1 MQFSP
6 LKAHASLLYPRDTQI
21 EELGRVFY
29 ISSRLIA
36 NDIETIEI
44 PFETNIY
51 SRREGSIIVRL
62 LPSFPRRR
70 PEVFVLSSSSAE
82 RTTTSSPRER
92 RGRQRIAENNDNKE
106 EERIEFAWGEPHIRL
121 VTVVS
126 DIWASLGCVESPRKK
141 AFRQR
146 EEENRA
152 LNTRLEL
159 HSDRNSMDRLGFA
172 FYGQSG
178 TSTER
183 EQGGSRIVSPV
194 RRAEGDDYSLGLGGL
209 ALDDDDNDKDP
220 GLRETDSPNVPEI
233 PFDRVESFVRSM
245 SKDAVVA
252 ALSSRAEFDRILGD
266 GLGEFGRAEE
276 KRQRVIDIA
285 KKNTDLAAEV
295 KTLKQQVAI
304 QRSEYD
310 EKMAEF
316 RRKHARQENARAG
329 FGPESLIQQLYMSI
343 DESNR
348 RVSLLVERWKRREI
362 SNDVFVRE
370 YIEHKSV
377 SHARAMKYQWA
388 KESIPIPI
396 QSNMH

>member
-1 MQFSP
+1 M
-6 LKAHASLLYPRDTQI
+6 
-21 EELGRVFY
+21 FY

-44 PFETNIY
+44 PFETNTY

-62 LPSFPRRR
+62 LPSFPRKR
-70 PEVFVLSSSSAE
+70 PDVFVLFSSVD
-82 RTTTSSPRER
+82 RTTTRPTKETER
-92 RGRQRIAENNDNKE
+92 RGRGSLVLQDHTVPRQEIKE

-152 LNTRLEL
+152 LNRLEL
-159 HSDRNSMDRLGFA
+159 HSDRYSMDRLGFA

-178 TSTER
+178 AST
-183 EQGGSRIVSPV
+183 QGGSRIVSPV
-194 RRAEGDDYSLGLGGL
+194 RRAQGEDSLGLGRL
-209 ALDDDDNDKDP
+209 ALDDDDDDP
-220 GLRETDSPNVPEI
+220 PPCGEDSPVLPEI
-233 PFDRVESFVRSM
+233 PFGRVESFVRSM

-252 ALSSRAEFDRILGD
+252 ALSSRAEFDRILGE

-276 KRQRVIDIA
+276 IRQRVIDIA
-285 KKNTDLAAEV
+285 RKNIELATEV
-295 KTLKQQVAI
+295 RTLKQQVAI

-316 RRKHARQENARAG
+316 RKRHARQENARAG

-348 RVSLLVERWKRREI
+348 KVSLLVERWKRREI

-370 YIEHKSV
+370 YIEHMSV

>member
-44 PFETNIY
+44 PFETNI
-51 SRREGSIIVRL
+51 STRREGSIIVRL

-70 PEVFVLSSSSAE
+70 PDVFVLSSSSAE

-194 RRAEGDDYSLGLGGL
+194 RRAQGEDYSLGLGGL

-220 GLRETDSPNVPEI
+220 GLRETDSLNVPEI

-252 ALSSRAEFDRILGD
+252 ALSSQAEFDRILGD

-285 KKNTDLAAEV
+285 RKNTVLAADV